1 MSENSDLPTTRQ
13 AHALALDLAQALDP
27 IARVTALIGEDPSLA
42 ELIAFRTASV
52 DVKHAASEARRL
64 ENEATRIQVS
74 DLDFTPR
81 RKAMAALNFA
91 SLGFKA
97 VVMIWPSDNLEI
109 VDAKLAL
116 SETTGPYLVEEH
128 DHVVSLDPALA
139 RRVRLKRAAFAV
151 GELMLPPGPK
161 APGGESR
168 GLAQWPESR
177 FDLAMML
184 PARGGEPLLTAVEL
198 QRWVERF
205 EVTPEIAG
213 LAELAE
219 RLFATS
225 DRLRH
230 LARVKADAD
239 PVAMRQATEGALI
252 AAYLAA
258 AQVAIHPAVKRS
270 PAAKLK
276 AKVAAMVDD
285 RAGRPDPL
293 PMQAAIRTLFDD
305 GARLAGVIDPD
316 RMDRSTPSWIEIV

>member
-1 MSENSDLPTTRQ
+1 MPENSDLPASRQ

-42 ELIAFRTASV
+42 ELIAFRTAAV
-52 DVKHAASEARRL
+52 DIKHAASEARRL

-74 DLDFTPR
+74 DLDFTSR
-81 RKAMAALNFA
+81 RKVMPALTFA
-91 SLGFKA
+91 SLSFKA
-97 VVMIWPSDNLEI
+97 IVMIWPSDNLDI
-109 VDAKLAL
+109 ADAKLAL

-151 GELMLPPGPK
+151 GELTLPPGPK
-161 APGGESR
+161 APAGKSR

-184 PARGGEPLLTAVEL
+184 PARGGEPLFTAVEL

-205 EVTPEIAG
+205 QVAPEIAR

-239 PVAMRQATEGALI
+239 PVAMRQAAEGALI

-258 AQVAIHPAVKRS
+258 AQVAIRPAVKRS

-276 AKVAAMVDD
+276 EKVAAMVDG

-293 PMQAAIRTLFDD
+293 HMQAAIRTLFDD

-316 RMDRSTPSWIEIV
+316 RMDRSPPTWTEIV